1 MQIVLEIP
9 DAIAK
14 RLQTHWSNLTRKI
27 VELLVQAAQQAELVS
42 QSEAEAV
49 LYQNVEPTD
58 IAVQALQAIATA
70 TALSQNQPT
79 SNDFFA
85 WLNVFD
91 IDELQDFIHELL
103 IASAK
108 STEEIDAVLHEWNE
122 SAIAIASPALAEAFQ
137 SETDEVALTDPSV
150 VLAQ

>member
-70 TALSQNQPT
+70 TALSQNQPI
-79 SNDFFA
+79 SNDSFA
-85 WLNVFD
+85 WLSIFD
-91 IDELQDFIHELL
+91 IEELQDFIQELL

-108 STEEIDAVLHEWNE
+108 STDEIDAVLHEWNE
-122 SAIAIASPALAEAFQ
+122 SAIAITSPTLTKAFQ
-137 SETDEVALTDPSV
+137 TA
-150 VLAQ
+150 